1 MSQSTTPLLISGQL
15 RPASN
20 GATYEVRN
28 PGTGKLV
35 HTAAAASKDD
45 CTNAIEAAGKAFETW
60 RLTRPSER
68 AAIFRKAGELI
79 TSDEYKDKI
88 VQTVVAETATEP
100 SWAFWSNIFFCRKL
114 FDEAADMPYELRG
127 QILPAD
133 FGDRSFVAKRPM
145 GVIFVIAPWN
155 APVSL
160 SVMTTLPAL
169 AAGNAIV
176 LKTSEV
182 SPASQLIVR
191 VGEILKKAGLPDG
204 VFNVIHTA
212 KEDSGDRVS
221 QIIAHPL
228 VRKIGF
234 TGSDRIGRII
244 ATEAAKHLKPC
255 VLELGGKAPSIVLND
270 ATLDVAARGIIAGA
284 FLHSGQTCVA
294 TERVIVQRQVSS
306 QLIQNIVDI
315 AKRLKSGD
323 VFKSNPDAQ
332 LGPQFCEASAENIIG
347 MVKEAVDGGAKLLV
361 GDLKREGAFVQP
373 HVVLDAKPGTRLW
386 DREIFGPVLTIT
398 VVDTIYEAI
407 ELANASTYTLTSS
420 LWTSNMQTAFEISE
434 RVRADNVI
442 VNGMT
447 MATEA
452 KYNQAGLG
460 GSSGYGKF
468 KVDEFVN
475 EQLIMF
481 HDPAKQKFPVVEQ

>member
-1 MSQSTTPLLISGQL
+1 MSQSTTPLLIGGQF

-28 PGTGKLV
+28 PGTGNLV
-35 HTAAAASKDD
+35 HTAAAATKDD
-45 CTNAIEAAGKAFETW
+45 CASAIESAGKAFETW
-60 RLTRPSER
+60 KLTRPSER
-68 AAIFRKAGELI
+68 AAIFRKAAELI
-79 TSDEYKDKI
+79 SSDEYKDKV

-100 SWAFWSNIFFCRKL
+100 QWAYFSNIFFSPKF
-114 FDEAADMPYELRG
+114 FDDAAEMPYELRG

-133 FGDRSFVAKRPM
+133 LGDRSFVAKRPM
-145 GVIFVIAPWN
+145 GVIFIIAPWN

-160 SVMTTLPAL
+160 TVMTTMPAL
-169 AAGNAIV
+169 AAGNTIV
-176 LKTSEV
+176 LKTSEM
-182 SPASQLIVR
+182 SPASQLIV
-191 VGEILKKAGLPDG
+191 GEILQKAGLPDG

-270 ATLDVAARGIIAGA
+270 AALDVAARGIIAGA
-284 FLHSGQTCVA
+284 FGHSGQTCVA

-323 VFKSNPDAQ
+323 VFKPNPDAQ
-332 LGPQFCEASAENIIG
+332 LGPQFSEASAENIIG

-386 DREIFGPVLTIT
+386 DRETFGPVLTIT
-398 VVDTIYEAI
+398 VVDTIDEAI

-434 RVRADNVI
+434 RVRVDKVI

-452 KYNQAGLG
+452 KYSQAGLG

-468 KVDEFVN
+468 RVDEFVN

-481 HDPAKQKFPVVEQ
+481 HDPAKQRFPVVDQ